1 MGGAADAGGFEV
13 DGYRP
18 STYGDRFADV
28 YDDWYHDVSDVDA
41 TVERV
46 AALARP
52 RGGRVLELGAGSGR
66 LAIPLA
72 GAGLEVWAVDASD
85 AMLERLRAK
94 PGGEAVHVI
103 VGDMAELAAPELAAG
118 PDGGLGFSVVLCAFN
133 TLFNLTD
140 TASQAR
146 CLTRVAALLAPDGR
160 LLVEAFVPPPSG
172 ENATG
177 DAGGDRASGGQRGD
191 EGDAGA
197 GTAARTGSGVGGV
210 TGAVEAR
217 HIGLDEVVL
226 TVSRVDPAA
235 RTVVGQ
241 HVQITEAGIRLRPW
255 MLHYAPP
262 EGVDE
267 LAAAAGLRLVERHA
281 GWRGEPFSS
290 ASATHVSCYAPA
302 G

>member
-1 MGGAADAGGFEV
+1 MGGTADAGGFDV

-18 STYGDRFADV
+18 STYGERFADV
-28 YDDWYHDVSDVDA
+28 YDDWYHDVSDVGA

-46 AALARP
+46 AALAEP
-52 RGGRVLELGAGSGR
+52 LGGRVLELGAGSGR

-72 GAGLEVWAVDASD
+72 AAGLDVWAVDAS
-85 AMLERLRAK
+85 ATMLERLRAK
-94 PGGEAVHVI
+94 PGGEAVHAV
-103 VGDMAELAAPELAAG
+103 VDDMADLAAPEVAAPG
-118 PDGGLGFSVVLCAFN
+118 PDGGGPRFAVVLCAFN

-140 TASQAR
+140 TAAQAR
-146 CLTRVAALLAPDGR
+146 CLRRVAELLAPDGR
-160 LLVEAFVPPPSG
+160 LLVEAFVPPP
-172 ENATG
+172 EE
-177 DAGGDRASGGQRGD
+177 DD
-191 EGDAGA
+191 
-197 GTAARTGSGVGGV
+197 TASGVGGV
-210 TGAVEAR
+210 SAAVEPR

-226 TVSRVDPAA
+226 TVSRLDPAA

-255 MLHYAPP
+255 VLHYASPD
-262 EGVDE
+262 GVDE

-290 ASATHVSCYAPA
+290 ASATHVSCYAPI